1 MGDGPRAPAELDPG
15 ALLGACRQAVSGV
28 HCFKHLA
35 VAPGRWQLGTECR
48 RPRCV
53 DLGIVTRF
61 LLADDDPSA
70 LEFLRLAL
78 STRDVE
84 IKEATSGAEL
94 LSLLTSDGPYDL
106 VVTDVAMSWMSGLQ
120 AIAAVRTAGLS
131 TPALVVTGLS
141 DPSLVER
148 VSRLGRVGLLQKPV
162 GVEELLGAIDALLV
176 VARSPS

>member
-1 MGDGPRAPAELDPG
+1 LD
-15 ALLGACRQAVSGV
+15 
-28 HCFKHLA
+28 
-35 VAPGRWQLGTECR
+35 T
-48 RPRCV
+48 
-53 DLGIVTRF
+53 VTRL
-61 LLADDDPSA
+61 LLADDDPNT

-94 LSLLTSDGPYDL
+94 VSLLASGGPYDL

-148 VSRLGRVGLLQKPV
+148 VSRLGRVGLLLKPV
-162 GVEELLGAIDALLV
+162 SVAELLGAIDALLL
-176 VARSPS
+176 VAGTPA